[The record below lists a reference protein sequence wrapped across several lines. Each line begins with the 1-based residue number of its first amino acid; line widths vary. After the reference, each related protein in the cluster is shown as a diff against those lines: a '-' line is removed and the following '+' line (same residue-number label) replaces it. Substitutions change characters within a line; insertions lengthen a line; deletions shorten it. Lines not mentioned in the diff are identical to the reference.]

1 MKTALAQ
8 IVSWIVA
15 IAVPI
20 ALIGLAVRLVLLPL
34 FPQIE
39 YRMPYFP
46 ADDYGFTT
54 EQRIH
59 WATYA
64 WDYLVTGADIS
75 YLGDLQF
82 EDGKPLFNERGEPYA
97 GCQACGAGDV
107 HGLVRGTHHPGAE
120 CPVGMARGGQM
131 KALRRGVNRGGVG
144 HDRAGGADRI
154 DRSDRNCHGPGRVLE
169 LLRLVP

>member
-1 MKTALAQ
+1 M
-8 IVSWIVA
+8 
-15 IAVPI
+15 PI

-82 EDGKPLFNERGEPYA
+82 EDGKPLVQRTRAEPYA
-97 GCQACGAGDV
+97 GRQARGAGDV
-107 HGLVRGTHHPGAE
+107 HGLVRVARRPGAAVA
-120 CPVGMARGGQM
+120 CGHGARV
-131 KALRRGVNRGGVG
+131 R
-144 HDRAGGADRI
+144 
-154 DRSDRNCHGPGRVLE
+154 
-169 LLRLVP
+169 